1 MTILFKYD
9 IISHINWLYCLLM
22 NEVHRAKL
30 NDEGRLVIPADL
42 RKSLGLLPGQ
52 EVLLRR
58 TDTGLELTTY
68 EMAVR
73 QFQDRVAKLVPP
85 GVSLADQLIEDRRAD
100 AGRETNE

>member
-1 MTILFKYD
+1 
-9 IISHINWLYCLLM
+9 M

-42 RKSLGLLPGQ
+42 RKSLGLRPGQ

-58 TDTGLELTTY
+58 TATGLELTTY
-68 EMAVR
+68 EMAVK

-85 GVSLADQLIEDRRAD
+85 GVSLVDELIEERRAE
-100 AGRETNE
+100 AAREADE